1 MHRAGLGAFT
11 HDLSWLY
18 SHIQDLVVL
27 GTRSCSSKSIWGRA
41 QLLHSQR
48 LSSVRK

>member
-18 SHIQDLVVL
+18 NHIPDLVL
-27 GTRSCSSKSIWGRA
+27 DTRSCSSKSSWGQA
-41 QLLHSQR
+41 QPLHSQR
-48 LSSVRK
+48 LPSVRR